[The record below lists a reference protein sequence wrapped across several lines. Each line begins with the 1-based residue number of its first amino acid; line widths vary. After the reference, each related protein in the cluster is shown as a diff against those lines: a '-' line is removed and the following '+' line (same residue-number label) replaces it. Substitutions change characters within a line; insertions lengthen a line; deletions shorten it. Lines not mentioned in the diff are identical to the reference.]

1 MTIVKGDPG
10 QNICID
16 IFFTERNY
24 GRKEFMKSKWLRERE
39 RERERERGHRI
50 LFLPIP
56 KNSFIVSVTVP
67 LSFTRLCS
75 FRNSY
80 VDR

>member
-1 MTIVKGDPG
+1 MYVIAIVKGDPG
-10 QNICID
+10 PNICID

-24 GRKEFMKSKWLRERE
+24 CRKEMVERE
-39 RERERERGHRI
+39 RERERERI